1 MKLLRFR
8 YELVLAALIICSSV
22 LFFRNLGQP
31 NLTMWDEVVHANVI
45 KNLAQHCCTPTL
57 LNQNWGTNY
66 QDWTNTTTWLHKP
79 LLPFYISAVFY
90 KIHPSTLAIRLPA
103 LICFELLLL
112 LVYFIGRRYFSP
124 ATGLAATALL
134 AFNIYSYQ
142 LVQGTE
148 FSGLGDLGFAL
159 FVLCGVAVMLEN
171 FRNPKKLWFVLLGL
185 SIVGAYFFKGGL
197 VLIPFGILGLITLWQ
212 EKFITAAK
220 NLALSAIIILIPVGL
235 VSLFLSHRFGIYYSH
250 EQQMQ
255 MAHLWQAV
263 EGWGR
268 PWDYYLTI
276 YGPAILGSWIMPPF
290 LFSVFYNLLN
300 FKKHKQLF
308 VFSSIILGF
317 FIPLSF
323 AISKVPNFIFTTLP
337 LAALLIAGTVHV
349 LWQEKKYKTI
359 CVMALSSILMYILL
373 RFDLWFVKEY
383 LLRIVKVPERLLIIE
398 ISAAVLLAAALL
410 TLIFQKLIRPLGVK
424 ILIILAIILVAWSN
438 FHANKVLAIIP
449 DPTTLSQQ
457 YLRNVAANLKASPD
471 SVILINIP
479 ELYRSNL
486 YFNFWSN
493 LPALEVDQNRTVNY
507 WLKIIPK
514 NHPVY
519 LISVTKTVR
528 IK

>member
-8 YELVLAALIICSSV
+8 YELILAALIICSSV

-45 KNLAQHCCTPTL
+45 KNLAGHCCTPTL
-57 LNQNWGTNY
+57 LTQNWGANY
-66 QDWTNTTTWLHKP
+66 QDWTNTTVWMHKP

-90 KIHPSTLAIRLPA
+90 KIHPGTLAIRLPA

-148 FSGLGDLGFAL
+148 FSGLGDLGFAF
-159 FVLCGVAVMLEN
+159 FVLCGVAAMLEN
-171 FRNPKKLWFVLLGL
+171 FRNPKKIWFVLLGI
-185 SIVGAYFFKGGL
+185 SITLAYFFKGGL
-197 VLIPFGILGLITLWQ
+197 ALIPFGILGLITLWQ
-212 EKFITAAK
+212 EKFITAIK
-220 NLALSAIIILIPVGL
+220 NTALAIVVFLIPVGL
-235 VSLFLSHRFGIYYSH
+235 VSLYLSHRFGIFYSY
-250 EQQMQ
+250 EQHMQ

-276 YGPAILGSWIMPPF
+276 FGPAILGAWIMPPF
-290 LFSVFYNLLN
+290 LFSIFYNLFN
-300 FKKHKQLF
+300 FKKHRQLF
-308 VFSSIILGF
+308 VFTAIILAY

-337 LAALLIAGTVHV
+337 LAALLIAGTVHE
-349 LWQEKKYKTI
+349 LWQEKKFKTI
-359 CVMALSSILMYILL
+359 SLMALSSILMYIVL

-383 LLRIVKVPERLLIIE
+383 LARIVKVPERLLIIE
-398 ISAAVLLAAALL
+398 VSAGALIAALIL
-410 TLIFQKLIRPLGVK
+410 TLIFQKLLRPALIK
-424 ILIILAIILVAWSN
+424 ILLTLAVLLIAWSN
-438 FHANKVLAIIP
+438 LHALTVLAHIP
-449 DPTTLSQQ
+449 DPTILSQN
-457 YLRNVAANLKASPD
+457 YLRTTAANLKVLPD

-493 LPALEVDQNRTVNY
+493 LPALEVDQSRTVNY

-514 NHPVY
+514 NLPVY
-519 LISVTKTVR
+519 LITSTKTTR